1 MQPVFRILGPLEV
14 ELEER
19 TVALGRR
26 ERAFLGVLLLYAGE
40 VVSVERL
47 IDGVWGETPPSSA
60 KHMVHEY
67 VFRLRNTLGV
77 RSPIETTFPGYVAT
91 CADGDLDVRV
101 FSQLVATARVAAIA
115 DDHAQALRSYDDAL
129 RLWRGEALAG
139 VELAGEVPIDVA
151 RLDEEH
157 RLVAEERVDSALALG
172 RHRDL
177 IPELERRVREAPLRE
192 RPRQQVM
199 LALYRAGRQA
209 DALEHYRQARALLV
223 DHAGIE
229 PGPELRRLERAIL
242 QHDPALELAPP
253 PRRRAPNPPGPVRR
267 VRRGRRAGVALAG
280 IGVAGLVAAGAWL
293 EFRGRHSPPIAPV
306 TGNAVAAIDAQS
318 GRVTGQISVGPSP
331 SAIAVGAGSLWVAN
345 VDANRVSRI
354 DPVKRVVVQTIT
366 VGGGP
371 AGIAFGDGFVW
382 VTNGLDGTVSKID
395 PKTNSRVQT
404 IPVGNAPAGIAVDAH
419 DVWVA
424 NSNDRTISRIDPVT
438 GKPHGPAIPMRS
450 GSDGIAVGDGSV
462 WVTSQSAGT
471 VTRLD
476 AHSLSVIATIETGN
490 GAAAVA
496 VGAGSAW
503 VANSLAGTV
512 TQIDPI
518 SNDVH
523 ATIHV
528 GDNPNGIA
536 VLSDAVWVS
545 SELAGTLSRIDP
557 ASGSV
562 IDTVRTGG
570 RPEGVAFAS
579 GSLMVAVR
587 ASGTGHR
594 GGTLRVL
601 APSPLV
607 TTYDPADAYSTND
620 WQMLAL
626 TNDGLTGFRRVGG
639 GAGTRVIPDLAVS
652 LPAATNRDRTY
663 RFQLRTGIHYSTGAL
678 VRPRDFR
685 RAIERSLAHGSLGDY
700 YSQIVG
706 APRCLAAPGKPC
718 DLSEGIVADPAANT
732 VTFHL
737 SAPDPDF
744 LVKLSL
750 SAAYAVPDGTPIHL
764 HRPLPATGPY
774 MIASYDPKK
783 TIRLVRNP
791 RFHEWSPAVQPDGF
805 PDRIVERVKGSPD
818 VQVAAVLNG
827 SADLMS
833 ALTGLSPGV
842 LDAVRTQHASQVEL
856 TPSGFTFYLALNTRV
871 SPFDDVRVRQA
882 LNLAVDR
889 RRLRDVTVG
898 PGLDQVTCQI
908 LPPNFD
914 GYQRYCPYTAKPNA
928 SGTWRA
934 PDMARARQLVR
945 ASGTAGEAVT
955 VWVPN
960 WDFGAGAGPY
970 IVSVLDSLGYH
981 ARSRHSGDPYAPK
994 HALRIQAG
1002 FSGFAA
1008 DFATPSGFFFKT
1020 FTCAS
1025 STRLT
1030 SENANVSEFCDTTV
1044 DHEIAHARSVQA
1056 SDQARSSHLW
1066 ANVDHDVVDLAP
1078 WVPFANG
1085 VLFELISSRVRNYQ
1099 HNPQLG
1105 TLLDQLWVR

>member
-14 ELEER
+14 ELGER

-67 VFRLRNTLGV
+67 VFRLRSALGV
-77 RSPIETTFPGYVAT
+77 RSPIETTFPGYVAI
-91 CADGDLDVRV
+91 CADEDLDVRV
-101 FSQLVATARVAAIA
+101 FSKLVADARAAAIA
-115 DDHAQALRSYDDAL
+115 DDHAEALRSYDDAL

-139 VELAGEVPIDVA
+139 VEVAGEVRIDLA
-151 RLDEEH
+151 RLDEER

-192 RPRQQVM
+192 RPRLQVM
-199 LALYRAGRQA
+199 LALYRAGRQT
-209 DALEHYRQARALLV
+209 DALEHYRQARTLLV
-223 DHAGIE
+223 DHAGVE

-242 QHDPALELAPP
+242 QHDPALELAPLD
-253 PRRRAPNPPGPVRR
+253 RRHDPSPSVRR
-267 VRRGRRAGVALAG
+267 PRPGRRTGVALASIG
-280 IGVAGLVAAGAWL
+280 IAGLIATGAWL
-293 EFRGRHSPPIAPV
+293 EARGRDFPRIAPV
-306 TGNAVAAIDAQS
+306 TGNAVAAIDVQS
-318 GRVTGQISVGPSP
+318 AHLTGQISVAAPP
-331 SAIAVGAGSLWVAN
+331 SAVAVGAGSLWVAS

-354 DPVKRVVVQTIT
+354 DLAKRVQVQTIK
-366 VGGGP
+366 VGNGP
-371 AGIAFGDGFVW
+371 AGIAFGDGFAW

-395 PKTNSRVQT
+395 PKTNFRVQT

-424 NSNDRTISRIDPVT
+424 NSSDRTISRIDPVT
-438 GKPHGPAIPMRS
+438 GQSLGHPIAVGS
-450 GSDGIAVGDGSV
+450 GADGIAVGDDSV
-462 WVTSQSAGT
+462 WVTSQSAGS
-471 VTRLD
+471 VIRLD
-476 AHSLSVIATIETGN
+476 AHSLKVIATIPTGD

-496 VGAGSAW
+496 VGARWVW
-503 VANSLAGTV
+503 VANSVAGTV
-512 TQIDPI
+512 TQIDPN
-518 SNDVH
+518 SNGVR
-523 ATIHV
+523 ATIPV
-528 GDNPNGIA
+528 GDTPNGIV
-536 VLSDAVWVS
+536 VLPRAVWVS

-557 ASGSV
+557 ASGTR
-562 IDTVRTGG
+562 IDTVKLGG

-587 ASGTGHR
+587 TSGAGHR

-601 APSPLV
+601 APAPLV
-607 TTYDPADAYSTND
+607 STDDPADAYSTND

-639 GAGTRVIPDLAVS
+639 GAGIRVVPDLAVS
-652 LPAATNRDRTY
+652 LPAPTNGDRTY
-663 RFQLRTGIHYSTGAL
+663 RFQLRPGIHYSTGAL
-678 VRPRDFR
+678 VRPQDFR
-685 RAIERSLAHGSLGDY
+685 RAIERSLVHGSLGDY

-706 APRCLAAPGKPC
+706 APRCLAAPGKLC

-737 SAPDPDF
+737 TAPDPDF

-750 SAAYAVPDGTPIHL
+750 SAAYAVPVGTPIHL
-764 HRPLPATGPY
+764 HRPVPATGPY
-774 MIASYDPKK
+774 MIASFDPRRA
-783 TIRLVRNP
+783 IRLVRNP

-818 VQVAAVLNG
+818 AQVAAVLNG

-833 ALTGLSPGV
+833 AVTGLSHAV
-842 LDAVRTQHASQVEL
+842 LTAVQTEHASQVEL
-856 TPSGFTFYLALNTRV
+856 NPSGFTFYLALNTRI
-871 SPFDDVRVRQA
+871 SPFADVRVRKA
-882 LNLAVDR
+882 LNFAVDR
-889 RRLRDVTVG
+889 RRLTDLAFGRG
-898 PGLDQVTCQI
+898 PDHRVTCQI

-934 PDMARARQLVR
+934 PNMARARQLVR
-945 ASGTAGEAVT
+945 ASGTTGEPVT
-955 VWVPN
+955 VWVPD
-960 WDFGAGAGPY
+960 WLGIGRGAGPY

-981 ARSRHSGDPYAPK
+981 ARFRIAGDPYAPK
-994 HALRIQAG
+994 HALRVQAG
-1002 FSGFAA
+1002 FSGFSA
-1008 DFATPSGFFFKT
+1008 DFATPSGFLLKT

-1030 SENANVSEFCDTTV
+1030 SENANVSEFCDRTI
-1044 DHEIAHARSVQA
+1044 DREIAHARSVQT

-1066 ANVDHDVVDLAP
+1066 AKVDHDVVDRAP
-1078 WVPFANG
+1078 WVPFASG
-1085 VLFELISSRVRNYQ
+1085 VLFELLSSRVGNYQ